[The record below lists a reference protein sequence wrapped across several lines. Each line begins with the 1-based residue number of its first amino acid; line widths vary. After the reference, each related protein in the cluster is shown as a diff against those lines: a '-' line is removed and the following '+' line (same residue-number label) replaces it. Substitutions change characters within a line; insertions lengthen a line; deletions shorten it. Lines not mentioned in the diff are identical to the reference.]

1 MTHIWLDLWDKKV
14 WVAVLVEWISV
25 PKAIVVRT
33 KIVSYI
39 RQLIGEYQVTTIVV
53 GLPYDLYGI
62 QQKQLQKTQKFI
74 EKLIEIFPE
83 IRIIWYDERFS
94 TIEAKRDSTNHQ
106 DVDDISASII
116 LESYIH
122 NT

>member
-1 MTHIWLDLWDKKV
+1 M

-94 TIEAKRDSTNHQ
+94 TMEAKRDSTTHQ

>member
-94 TIEAKRDSTNHQ
+94 TMEAKRDSTTHQ